1 MPTRFEYARIFW
13 SSPPSVGSNQPE
25 QGPSTTVSLP
35 DGSERDYP
43 TRLIALNDLG
53 KDGWELVAVS
63 TPTAVAS
70 TLYLKR
76 EIVD

>member
-1 MPTRFEYARIFW
+1 MPARFEYARIFW
-13 SSPPSVGSNQPE
+13 ASTPSDGTNQPG
-25 QGPSTTVSLP
+25 QDPKTTASLP
-35 DGSERDYP
+35 DGSERSYP

-76 EIVD
+76 ELSA

>member
-1 MPTRFEYARIFW
+1 MPARFEYARIFW
-13 SSPPSVGSNQPE
+13 SSPPSLVTDPAE
-25 QGPSTTVSLP
+25 QDPKTTASLP

-63 TPTAVAS
+63 TPTAAAS

-76 EIVD
+76 EIVA

>member
-1 MPTRFEYARIFW
+1 MPARFEYARIFW
-13 SSPPSVGSNQPE
+13 SAPGTALANDPAQDPK
-25 QGPSTTVSLP
+25 TTVSFP

-43 TRLIALNDLG
+43 TRLVALNDLG
-53 KDGWELVAVS
+53 RDGWELVGVS

-76 EIVD
+76 EIVE